1 MDPQDARIQLNIFID
16 NLPDSVFIPLRDKNI
31 DPSLVTTDITSAYEF
46 VIRETGHIV
55 EGVRRVLAGEDSPN
69 NFVAFI
75 KKDEHIEED
84 NRQKIPVLA
93 YEIQT
98 KVFDPV
104 LPILKQAGF
113 TIKEGRVPEPP
124 KSVVKDEVRS
134 VNYGRETPPAS
145 EDGGAPFAKG
155 DIRPPIDEK
164 NARSLLRIAAGTTY
178 TEGDLRSAFEALPQ
192 GLRQSISSV
201 DTANAIQDVAK
212 KHLLH
217 VDQMAALAS
226 ETGLVL
232 LGLTHP
238 RDFILNLAR
247 RLRVPEEKAREV
259 ARDIS
264 GQILSKVREALRGLH
279 EDVKPPK
286 ENTEYRSSNIEKSRT
301 TQQENTEL
309 NAKRYPPAGG
319 LNASLK
325 TPYSAGAKW
334 NVGENILAKQAEE
347 KLSREEMLHG
357 IENPRSIGR
366 NNLES
371 RISNIEK
378 YQNGQEENKR
388 KGSEVG
394 GLNAS
399 AVGPTGWKA
408 NQNEIGN
415 MHARLNDSSRSG

>member
-16 NLPDSVFIPLRDKNI
+16 NLPDSVFIPLRDRNI

-75 KKDEHIEED
+75 QKDEHIEED

-357 IENPRSIGR
+357 IENPKSI
-366 NNLES
+366 
-371 RISNIEK
+371 
-378 YQNGQEENKR
+378 Y
-388 KGSEVG
+388 
-394 GLNAS
+394 
-399 AVGPTGWKA
+399 
-408 NQNEIGN
+408 
-415 MHARLNDSSRSG
+415 